1 MTRNDFIKKIHVLK
15 RDLSLDD
22 DTYRLV
28 LYNVTEKTS
37 CCHLDEERLN
47 LVYLAFKKMLDNVGR
62 TSSSTKNPNQHRFIA
77 RLMDH
82 LKWSWVDTA
91 SFCERIVGKKS
102 TKACNPSELSKL
114 IRALIGVIDFKLDH
128 GEITM
133 THTEKFNYLQH
144 TKHVR
149 RSHDDLCDAGE
160 HHRQQSPEVTQ

>member
-1 MTRNDFIKKIHVLK
+1 MTDEDYH
-15 RDLSLDD
+15 
-22 DTYRLV
+22 LV
-28 LYNVTEKTS
+28 LYNISGKTS
-37 CCHLDEERLN
+37 CRDIGDEELN
-47 LVYLAFKKMLDNVGR
+47 LISLALGKMMDNTGTGLAIR
-62 TSSSTKNPNQHRFIA
+62 KNPNQHRFIA

-82 LKWSWVDTA
+82 LGWSWSDTA

-114 IRALIGVIDFKLDH
+114 IRALIGVIDYKLEY

-133 THTEKFNYLQH
+133 SHTEKFNYLQH

-160 HHRQQSPEVTQ
+160 HHRQQSPEVTL